1 MSRCKGQFK
10 LLTNKTILIVF
21 SAIHAGAV
29 SFMSNPKNDTLLNT
43 TVVSTRTSSTQV
55 PIVTGVPNKSVGG
68 NSTYFLEN

>member
-1 MSRCKGQFK
+1 
-10 LLTNKTILIVF
+10 
-21 SAIHAGAV
+21 
-29 SFMSNPKNDTLLNT
+29 MSNPKNDTLLNT